1 MKTYTIEEIIKT
13 LNYYLNGFHPY
24 DKHII
29 KVMQYQIEL
38 LKAEKQRLE
47 NYELIKN
54 EIVSG
59 H

>member
-1 MKTYTIEEIIKT
+1 MKTYTIEERIKT
-13 LNYYLNGFHPY
+13 LTYYLNGFHPH

-54 EIVSG
+54 EIVK
-59 H
+59 

>member
-1 MKTYTIEEIIKT
+1 MKIYTLEDRIKT
-13 LNYYLNGFHPY
+13 LTYYLNGFHPY

-38 LKAEKQRLE
+38 LKSEKQRLE

-54 EIVSG
+54 EIVK
-59 H
+59 